1 MSQGRARLMSF
12 ARTLATRAKRCASV
26 ASRSRALGQDL
37 VEYGVVIA
45 VVAVAVLVAVQT
57 FGTGIAAFF
66 TRLLGHFSGL
76 G

>member
-1 MSQGRARLMSF
+1 MSQVWARLMSF
-12 ARTLATRAKRCASV
+12 ARIVTTQADRGAVLV
-26 ASRSRALGQDL
+26 VRSRQRAQDL
-37 VEYGVVIA
+37 VEYGVAIA
-45 VVAVAVLVAVQT
+45 VVAVVVLVAMQA

>member
-1 MSQGRARLMSF
+1 MSQVWAQLMSF
-12 ARTLATRAKRCASV
+12 RRIVTTQADRGAFLV
-26 ASRSRALGQDL
+26 VRSRQRAQDL
-37 VEYGVVIA
+37 VEYGVAIA
-45 VVAVAVLVAVQT
+45 VVAVVVLVAMQA